1 MARFLGSCTGRPG
14 RLHGRARLQAGRA
27 PHAEEMHGQ
36 ALKIARP
43 CTWPCKKPEFDLRD
57 TLRFMVHGQNGE
69 VHGRAPWPCNSGN
82 PVLKPNPSQKWENR
96 VFRAKT
102 EP

>member
-57 TLRFMVHGQNGE
+57 TLRFRVHGQNGE

-82 PVLKPNPSQKWENR
+82 PVLKPNPSQK
-96 VFRAKT
+96 
-102 EP
+102 